1 MISRPDLLVVG
12 AGPAGLSLALQ
23 AHDHGA
29 RVRIVERRPDAFRP
43 SRALIVHARTLEV
56 LRPLG
61 VVEALLAKADIAP
74 SVRLHLG
81 SRVVAVDLDGLV
93 LPDTAFA
100 HLTLLRQLDVEA
112 VLSRALADRGVEVE
126 RGVELVRLRVDTVDG
141 PRATLRSAAGVEE
154 VISGAVAGCDGVAST
169 VRTHSGIG
177 WRGRPYRQEVLLA
190 DVELDSDLAPGIAH
204 VVAARGGLL
213 FLFALGERAPWR
225 LMATRHAGPEPLPL
239 GQPGPPVPAE
249 QLQQLVDDSALR
261 ARITDQPWSTVVRL
275 QHGIADRYRDG
286 PVFLAGDAAHVNSP
300 AGGQGMNTGIQDAA
314 NLGWKVAFARHSSQ
328 PDDLLDSYEQERRPV
343 ARLVRTLTDLVFWA
357 ESGTDLLAAFTRTG
371 LAALGAPVLPLIL
384 RRPALISQAVRV
396 LSQLWVSYHSSPL
409 SVGTTTSPRGQLRPG
424 DRFPDGTVTAG
435 GRQLRVHQLLARPGV
450 HIMLHADAREP
461 AAALSRPYVHVHRL
475 TSIPGRGI
483 VAVRPDG
490 YVGLLGEDDQ
500 QLGTWLSLVGPGPVR
515 TTAHPAGA
523 GEHGPDSTR

>member
-12 AGPAGLSLALQ
+12 AGPTGLSLALQ

-43 SRALIVHARTLEV
+43 SRALMMHARTLEV

-81 SRVVAVDLDGLV
+81 SRVVAVDLNGLV

-100 HLTLLRQLDVEA
+100 HVALLRQRDVEA

-126 RGVELVRLRVDTVDG
+126 RGVELVRLCVDATDG
-141 PRATLRSAAGVEE
+141 RRATLRSAAGTEE
-154 VISGAVAGCDGVAST
+154 VISAAVAGCDGVAST
-169 VRTHSGIG
+169 VRTQSDIG
-177 WRGRPYRQEVLLA
+177 WRGGPYRREVLLA
-190 DVELDSDLAPGIAH
+190 DVELDSDLIPGVAH

-213 FLFALGERAPWR
+213 FLFALGERASWR
-225 LMATRHAGPEPLPL
+225 LMATRRAGHEPLPY

-249 QLQQLVDDSALR
+249 ELQRLLDESALE
-261 ARITDQPWSTVVRL
+261 ARISDVPWSTVVRL
-275 QHGIADRYRDG
+275 QHRIADRYRDG

-300 AGGQGMNTGIQDAA
+300 AGGQGMNTGIQDAV

-343 ARLVRTLTDLVFWA
+343 ARLVRALTDLVFWA
-357 ESGTDLLAAFTRTG
+357 ESGTDPLAAFTRAG
-371 LAALGAPVLPLIL
+371 LAPLGAPVLPLIL
-384 RRPALISQAVRV
+384 RRRALISQAVRL
-396 LSQLWVSYHSSPL
+396 LSQLPVSYHSSPL
-409 SVGTTTSPRGQLRPG
+409 SVESSTLSAGRLRPG
-424 DRFPDGTVTAG
+424 DRLPDDTVSVG
-435 GRQLRVHQLLARPGV
+435 GRQLRVHELLARPGV
-450 HIMLHADAREP
+450 HILLHADAREP
-461 AAALSRPYVHVHRL
+461 AAALSGPHVQVHRL
-475 TSIPGRGI
+475 TSIPGHGL

-490 YVGLLGEDDQ
+490 YVGLLGDTVDDQ
-500 QLGTWLSLVGPGPVR
+500 QLSSWLGLVGTGIPGRATSP
-515 TTAHPAGA
+515 
-523 GEHGPDSTR
+523 

>member
-61 VVEALLAKADIAP
+61 VVDALLAKADVAP

-81 SRVVAVDLDGLV
+81 SRVVAAELAGLV

-112 VLSRALADRGVEVE
+112 VLSRALSDRGVEVQ
-126 RGVELVRLRVDTVDG
+126 RGVELVKLRVDTADG

-154 VISGAVAGCDGVAST
+154 AISGAVAGCDGVAST
-169 VRTHSGIG
+169 VRTQSGIG

-190 DVELDSDLAPGIAH
+190 DVELDSDLVPGIAH
-204 VVAARGGLL
+204 VVAARGGLF
-213 FLFALGERAPWR
+213 FLFALGEQALWR
-225 LMATRHAGPEPLPL
+225 LMATRRAGLEPLPF
-239 GQPGPPVPAE
+239 GQPGPPVPVE
-249 QLQQLVDDSALR
+249 ELQRLVDDSTLQ
-261 ARITDQPWSTVVRL
+261 ARITDLPWSTVVRL
-275 QHGIADRYRDG
+275 QHRIADRYRDG

-300 AGGQGMNTGIQDAA
+300 AGGQGMNTGIQDAV
-314 NLGWKVAFARHSSQ
+314 NLGWKVAFAPYSSA

-343 ARLVRTLTDLVFWA
+343 ARLVRALTDLVFWA
-357 ESGTDLLAAFTRTG
+357 ESGTDPLAAFTRAG
-371 LAALGAPVLPLIL
+371 LAPLGAPVLPLIL

-396 LSQLWVSYHSSPL
+396 LSQLRVSYHTSPL
-409 SVGTTTSPRGQLRPG
+409 SVETTPSPRGRLRPG
-424 DRFPDGTVTAG
+424 DRLPDRTVTTG
-435 GRQLRVHQLLARPGV
+435 GRQLRVHELLARPGV
-450 HIMLHADAREP
+450 HLMLHADARKP
-461 AAALSRPYVHVHRL
+461 AGMLSSPYVHVHRL
-475 TSIPGRGI
+475 TNVPGRGV

-490 YVGLLGEDDQ
+490 YVGLLGSTVDDR
-500 QLGTWLSLVGPGPVR
+500 QLSSWLNLVGPGPG
-515 TTAHPAGA
+515 PAT
-523 GEHGPDSTR
+523 PP

>member
-12 AGPAGLSLALQ
+12 AGPTGLSLALQ
-23 AHDHGA
+23 AYDHGA
-29 RVRIVERRPDAFRP
+29 RVRIVERRPDAVRP

-112 VLSRALADRGVEVE
+112 VLSRALADRGVEVQ
-126 RGVELVRLRVDTVDG
+126 RGVELVKLRVDTADG

-169 VRTHSGIG
+169 VRTQSGIG
-177 WRGRPYRQEVLLA
+177 WRGRPYRREVLLA

-225 LMATRHAGPEPLPL
+225 LMATRRAGLEPLPL
-239 GQPGPPVPAE
+239 GPPDPPIPAE
-249 QLQQLVDDSALR
+249 ELQRLVDDSALR
-261 ARITDQPWSTVVRL
+261 ARITDVPWSTVVRL
-275 QHGIADRYRDG
+275 QHRIADRYRHG

-300 AGGQGMNTGIQDAA
+300 AGGQGMNTGIQDAV
-314 NLGWKVAFARHSSQ
+314 NLGWKVAFAWYSSR
-328 PDDLLDSYEQERRPV
+328 PDELLDSYEQERRPV
-343 ARLVRTLTDLVFWA
+343 ARLVGALTDLVFWA
-357 ESGTDLLAAFTRTG
+357 ESGTDPLASFTRTG
-371 LAALGAPVLPLIL
+371 LAPLAAPVLPLIL

-396 LSQLWVSYHSSPL
+396 LSQLRVSYQSSPL
-409 SVGTTTSPRGQLRPG
+409 SVETTTLPRGQLRPG
-424 DRFPDGTVTAG
+424 DRLPDRTVTAG
-435 GRQLRVHQLLARPGV
+435 CRQLRMHELLARPGV
-450 HIMLHADAREP
+450 HLVLHADARTP
-461 AAALSRPYVHVHRL
+461 AAMLSSPYVHVHRL
-475 TSIPGRGI
+475 TNVPGRG
-483 VAVRPDG
+483 VMTVRPDG
-490 YVGLLGEDDQ
+490 YVGLLSGTVDDQ
-500 QLGTWLSLVGPGPVR
+500 QLGTWLNLVGPGPG
-515 TTAHPAGA
+515 PAT
-523 GEHGPDSTR
+523 PP

>member
-12 AGPAGLSLALQ
+12 AGPTGLSLALQ
-23 AHDHGA
+23 AHDLGA

-43 SRALIVHARTLEV
+43 SRALIMHARTLEV

-61 VVEALLAKADIAP
+61 VVEDLLAKADIAP

-81 SRVVAVDLDGLV
+81 SRVVAARLDGLV

-112 VLSRALADRGVEVE
+112 VLSRALAGRGVDVQ
-126 RGVELVRLRVDTVDG
+126 RGVELVRLRVDPTDDG

-154 VISGAVAGCDGVAST
+154 VISGAVGGCDGVAST
-169 VRTHSGIG
+169 VRTQSGIG

-204 VVAARGGLL
+204 VGAARGGLL

-225 LMATRHAGPEPLPL
+225 LMVTRRAGLEPLPF

-249 QLQQLVDDSALR
+249 ELQRLIDDSALQ
-261 ARITDQPWSTVVRL
+261 ARITDLPWSTVVRL
-275 QHGIADRYRDG
+275 QHRIADRYRDG

-300 AGGQGMNTGIQDAA
+300 AGGQGMNTGIQDAV
-314 NLGWKVAFARHSSQ
+314 NLGWKVAFAPYSSR

-343 ARLVRTLTDLVFWA
+343 ARLVRALTDLVFWA
-357 ESGTDLLAAFTRTG
+357 ESGTDPLASFTRAG
-371 LAALGAPVLPLIL
+371 LAPLAAPVLPLIL
-384 RRPALISQAVRV
+384 RRPALVSQAVRL
-396 LSQLWVSYHSSPL
+396 LSQLRVSYHTSPL
-409 SVGTTTSPRGQLRPG
+409 SVETTTLRPGRLRPG
-424 DRFPDGTVTAG
+424 DRLPDGMAMTG
-435 GRQLRVHQLLARPGV
+435 GRERRMHELLARPGV
-450 HIMLHADAREP
+450 HIMLHADARKP
-461 AAALSRPYVHVHRL
+461 AATISGPYVYVHRL
-475 TSIPGRGI
+475 TSIPGRGV

-490 YVGLLGEDDQ
+490 YVGLLGGTVDDQ
-500 QLGTWLSLVGPGPVR
+500 QLGTWLSLVGLGPGRAILP
-515 TTAHPAGA
+515 
-523 GEHGPDSTR
+523 